1 MLTLKTKHEKKNLQ
15 RKKLGFYVVEL
26 HQKKEDTTFQNHV
39 AHAKTKVKEPFK
51 IEHAFPKL
59 VANWGKKEKRKKREE
74 KLNRKRS

>member
-26 HQKKEDTTFQNHV
+26 HQKKEDTTFQNHASHQKLV

-59 VANWGKKEKRKKREE
+59 VANWGGKKKGKKEKK
-74 KLNRKRS
+74 S

>member
-1 MLTLKTKHEKKNLQ
+1 M
-15 RKKLGFYVVEL
+15 VEL
-26 HQKKEDTTFQNHV
+26 HQKKDGTTFQIHATHQKLV

-59 VANWGKKEKRKKREE
+59 VANGKLIIIIRIRKWKKRDE